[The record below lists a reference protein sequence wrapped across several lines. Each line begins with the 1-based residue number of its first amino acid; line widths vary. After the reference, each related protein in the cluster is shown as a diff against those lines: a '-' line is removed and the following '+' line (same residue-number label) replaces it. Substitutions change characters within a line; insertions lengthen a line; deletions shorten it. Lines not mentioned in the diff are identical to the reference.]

1 MEPTQFYG
9 TRALADGPVP
19 ASDALTLEQLF
30 GQSGLK
36 DGAIAGRLDVNYTTL
51 ARLRKDPR
59 KLKVQAVRQLAGIF
73 RVPVEY
79 LFACVL
85 LTIEQLEASER
96 QASEHQAGQSG
107 GAVPSEEAEVKQ

>member
-1 MEPTQFYG
+1 MEPTRFYG
-9 TRALADGPVP
+9 TRALADGPLPV
-19 ASDALTLEQLF
+19 SDALTLEQLF

-36 DGAIAGRLDVNYTTL
+36 DGAIAGRLGVNYTTL

-73 RVPVEY
+73 RLPVEY

-85 LTIEQLEASER
+85 LTIEELEATESE
-96 QASEHQAGQSG
+96 AGQGEDSG
-107 GAVPSEEAEVKQ
+107 GQEDGKQ